1 MVDLEEPDTIRAL
14 LETRFEMVVVAGK
27 LEQWQEAYRGME
39 EVANLLDMSPTK
51 PSVQI
56 WAVYFHRLAQI
67 FWCSNDLAFHACAW
81 QQFFGLT
88 LKDASAFQKEGTR
101 CC

>member
-1 MVDLEEPDTIRAL
+1 
-14 LETRFEMVVVAGK
+14 MVVVAGK

-39 EVANLLDMSPTK
+39 EVANLLDMSPNK

-67 FWCSNDLAFHACAW
+67 FWCSNDYAFHACSW
-81 QQFFGLT
+81 QQFFALT
-88 LKDASAFQKEGTR
+88 RKDASAFQKEGTETLMLR
-101 CC
+101 NLING